1 MTIELKHSGFYFV
14 EVTIKQLR
22 DRLKECEDKIE
33 ATAEVKREA
42 TPEIWSCDTN
52 VIFKLGRDWNN
63 LWGKE
68 SVLASCLLDRFDFW
82 LINQALKGFW

>member
-52 VIFKLGRDWNN
+52 VIFKLGNGGGTGIIYEERNRCWLVVSLTDLTFDW
-63 LWGKE
+63 
-68 SVLASCLLDRFDFW
+68 
-82 LINQALKGFW
+82 

>member
-42 TPEIWSCDTN
+42 TPESDH
-52 VIFKLGRDWNN
+52 VIQMLYLNWGRGEG
-63 LWGKE
+63 LE
-68 SVLASCLLDRFDFW
+68 
-82 LINQALKGFW
+82 